1 MVKDTYRGEFS
12 DMPGLTEQ
20 RSSAA
25 NLGNLLSLLDPQ
37 IAGILDLALEGKDIS
52 PEDATVLFDTSG
64 LEYHALTVVADEL
77 RRRTVGDI
85 VTYVVNRNINF
96 TNVCIKRCGFC
107 AFSRDFREEQ
117 GYLLPEEEIVR
128 RAKEAW
134 DYGAT
139 EVCIQ
144 AGLPPQM
151 EGDLYIRLCE
161 AIKRELPDI
170 HIHGFSP
177 EEVLY
182 GSIRSRCSIRE
193 YLEGLK
199 AAGVGSLP
207 GTSAEILDQ
216 ELRDEIS
223 PGRIRVDQWTE
234 VITTAHELGIPT
246 TSTVMFGHV
255 ETNGQIARHIGLIRD
270 IQQRTGGITEFVPLS
285 FVSSEA
291 PMFLKGLVEGVRPG
305 PTGMDVV
312 KVHAIA
318 RIMLNNW
325 IPNVQASWVKEGSRV
340 SQLLLTAGVN
350 DLGGTLI
357 NESISTSAGAQHG
370 QLMRPSEFRQMIRQ
384 AGRIP
389 AERFTTYGT
398 KRVFDDADQEL
409 DPLDLVGDNVEE
421 LFGSYQRLIRLD
433 TYRFQHPKHSKNEDL
448 EATVP
453 GGPA

>member
-1 MVKDTYRGEFS
+1 
-12 DMPGLTEQ
+12 MPAESKGQNQVE
-20 RSSAA
+20 
-25 NLGNLLSLLDPQ
+25 NLGAIIGGIRPETAAVLNRALS
-37 IAGILDLALEGKDIS
+37 GEDITS
-52 PEDATVLFDTSG
+52 EEAVVLFG
-64 LEYHALTVVADEL
+64 AEGQEYNAMVMTADEL

-107 AFSRDFREEQ
+107 AFSRDFRQEE
-117 GYLLPEEEIVR
+117 GYLLPVEEIIR

-139 EVCIQ
+139 EVCVQ
-144 AGLPPQM
+144 AGLPPKM

-161 AIKRELPDI
+161 SLKKELPDM

-182 GSIRSRCSIRE
+182 GSIRSESTIKQ
-193 YLEGLK
+193 YLTELK

-207 GTSAEILDQ
+207 GTSAEVLDQ

-223 PGRIRVDQWTE
+223 PGRITVDQWTE

-246 TSTVMFGHV
+246 TSTVMFGYL
-255 ETNGQIARHIGLIRD
+255 ETPTQLAKHMDLIRG
-270 IQQRTGGITEFVPLS
+270 IQQQTGGITEFVPLS
-285 FVSSEA
+285 FVHTEA
-291 PMFLKGLVEGVRPG
+291 PMFMKGLVDDVRPG
-305 PTGMDVV
+305 PSGIEVIKM
-312 KVHAIA
+312 HAIA

-325 IPNVQASWVKEGSRV
+325 IPNIQASWVKEGSRM

-357 NESISTSAGAQHG
+357 NESISTAAGAQHG
-370 QLMRPSEFRQMIRQ
+370 QLMRPSEFRQIIRQ

-389 AERFTTYGT
+389 AERYTTYKT
-398 KRVFDDADQEL
+398 RRVFSDTDQEL

-421 LFGSYQRLIRLD
+421 VFGSYARLVKLD
-433 TYRFQHPKHSKNEDL
+433 TYRFEHPNKTPSAK
-448 EATVP
+448 V
-453 GGPA
+453 

>member
-1 MVKDTYRGEFS
+1 MPAQSEQSGQNGGKNLESVISALKPETAAVLDRALSGE
-12 DMPGLTEQ
+12 
-20 RSSAA
+20 
-25 NLGNLLSLLDPQ
+25 
-37 IAGILDLALEGKDIS
+37 DITV
-52 PEDATVLFDTSG
+52 EEAVVLFETEG
-64 LEYHALTVVADEL
+64 QEYNALVMTADEL

-107 AFSRDFREEQ
+107 AFSRDFRQEE
-117 GYLLPEEEIVR
+117 GYLLPVEEIIR

-139 EVCIQ
+139 EVCVQ
-144 AGLPPQM
+144 AGLPPKM

-161 AIKRELPDI
+161 AIKKELPDM

-177 EEVLY
+177 EEILY
-182 GSIRSRCSIRE
+182 GSIRSDITIRA
-193 YLEGLK
+193 YLTELK

-207 GTSAEILDQ
+207 GTSAEVLDQ
-216 ELRDEIS
+216 ELRDKIS
-223 PGRIRVDQWTE
+223 PGRITVDQWTE

-246 TSTVMFGHV
+246 TSTVMFGYL
-255 ETNGQIARHIGLIRD
+255 ETPTQLAKHIDLIRG
-270 IQQRTGGITEFVPLS
+270 IQQQTGGITEFVPLS
-285 FVSSEA
+285 FVHTEA
-291 PMFLKGLVEGVRPG
+291 PMFMQELVNDVRPG
-305 PTGMDVV
+305 PSGIDVI
-312 KVHAIA
+312 KMHAIA

-325 IPNVQASWVKEGSRV
+325 IPNIQASWVKEGPRM

-357 NESISTSAGAQHG
+357 NESISTAAGAQHG

-389 AERFTTYGT
+389 AERYTTYKT
-398 KRVFDDADQEL
+398 RRVFSDTDQEL

-421 LFGSYQRLIRLD
+421 VFGSYNRLVKLD
-433 TYRFQHPKHSKNEDL
+433 TYRFEHPNKTPSAK
-448 EATVP
+448 V
-453 GGPA
+453 